1 MQVVPHRKKSKE
13 VTGRS
18 LDSAASIE
26 KGHQLQALGDLTK
39 ISPLENSQNLLQH
52 TSHWFNWNK
61 VSKWAEEELL
71 LFSIYFYFILFFF
84 LFLPHFCKNKIEKQE
99 LWQYRKHP
107 WTCQL
112 ITNTSTLKYIH
123 IITGIKLL

>member
-1 MQVVPHRKKSKE
+1 MPHRRKSKE

-71 LFSIYFYFILFFF
+71 LFSIYVYFILFFF
-84 LFLPHFCKNKIEKQE
+84 YFYHTSVKTKLKSKNYGNTGSTPE
-99 LWQYRKHP
+99 LANSLQ
-107 WTCQL
+107 TQA
-112 ITNTSTLKYIH
+112 S
-123 IITGIKLL
+123 